1 MQDEGPRREKV
12 LFQPGRHEEQA
23 AEQDQREWD
32 EEHAERTHPLG
43 ATRSCVAAK
52 RTLELMPG
60 LFPDDAVIRRV
71 SSEAILL
78 LGGGRALLMQLAH
91 PQVAAGV
98 ADHSGFER
106 DPFGRLRRTL
116 EATYTIVFGTEEEAD
131 LVARQLW
138 AVHEHVTGPGYHA
151 NDPELLM
158 WVHATLVDT
167 ALRVHARFLRPLN
180 SPDAERYYEES
191 LVVGDVLG
199 VPRDVQPP
207 DLAAF
212 RQYTREMVG
221 SLQVSDTARQLADAV
236 LHPKLPFVAEPGL
249 ALARELTAGLLPR
262 PLRQQFGLGWD
273 RNREAALLLAGA
285 ASRTVLSRVP
295 SVIRRAPVTIL
306 A

>member
-1 MQDEGPRREKV
+1 M
-12 LFQPGRHEEQA
+12 A
-23 AEQDQREWD
+23 
-32 EEHAERTHPLG
+32 
-43 ATRSCVAAK
+43 
-52 RTLELMPG
+52 G
-60 LFPDDAVIRRV
+60 LFADDAMIRQV

-116 EATYTIVFGTEEEAD
+116 EATHTIVFGTEEQVD

-138 AVHEHVTGPGYHA
+138 AVHERITGPGYHA

-167 ALRVHARFLRPLN
+167 ALRVHARFLRSL
-180 SPDAERYYEES
+180 SGRDAERYYQDS
-191 LVVGDVLG
+191 VVVAEVLG
-199 VPRDVQPP
+199 VPRELQPP
-207 DLAAF
+207 DLVAF
-212 RQYTREMVG
+212 HRYMRHMVG
-221 SLQVSDTARQLADAV
+221 SLEVTDTARELADAV
-236 LHPKLPFVAEPGL
+236 LHPRLPFVAEPGM
-249 ALARELTAGLLPR
+249 AFARSLTAGLLPR

-273 RNREAALLLAGA
+273 RNRKAALLLAGA
-285 ASRTVLSRVP
+285 ASRTLLPRVP
-295 SVIRRAPVTIL
+295 SLVRRVPAGPR

>member
-1 MQDEGPRREKV
+1 MDVKRN
-12 LFQPGRHEEQA
+12 
-23 AEQDQREWD
+23 
-32 EEHAERTHPLG
+32 LG
-43 ATRSCVAAK
+43 CV
-52 RTLELMPG
+52 TG
-60 LFPDDAVIRRV
+60 LFPEDAVIRQV

-98 ADHSGFER
+98 ADHSGFEA

-116 EATYTIVFGTEEEAD
+116 EATYTIVFGTTDEAD

-138 AVHEHVTGPGYHA
+138 AVHERVTGPGYRA

-167 ALRVHARFLRPLN
+167 ALRIHSRFLRPL
-180 SPDAERYYEES
+180 SGRDAARYYQDSITVAE
-191 LVVGDVLG
+191 VLG

-207 DLAAF
+207 DLVAF
-212 RQYTREMVG
+212 DRYMRHMVG
-221 SLQVSDTARQLADAV
+221 TLEVSDTARDLANAV
-236 LHPKLPFVAEPGL
+236 LHPRLPFVAEPGL

-273 RNREAALLLAGA
+273 RNRKAALLLAGA
-285 ASRTVLSRVP
+285 ASRTVLPRIP
-295 SVIRRAPVTIL
+295 SVVRRAPVTVL
-306 A
+306 G

>member
-1 MQDEGPRREKV
+1 M
-12 LFQPGRHEEQA
+12 
-23 AEQDQREWD
+23 
-32 EEHAERTHPLG
+32 
-43 ATRSCVAAK
+43 S
-52 RTLELMPG
+52 G

-98 ADHSGFER
+98 VDHSGFEK

-116 EATYTIVFGTEEEAD
+116 DATYTIVFGTDEEAD

-138 AVHEHVTGPGYHA
+138 AVHERVTGSEYRA

-167 ALRVHARFLRPLN
+167 ALRVHARFLRPL
-180 SPDAERYYEES
+180 SAKDAERYYQDS
-191 LVVGDVLG
+191 VVVAEALG

-207 DLAAF
+207 DLIAF
-212 RQYTREMVG
+212 QQYMRQMVG
-221 SLQVSDTARQLADAV
+221 TLQVSDTARQLAEAV
-236 LHPKLPFVAEPGL
+236 LHPRLPWPAEPGM
-249 ALARELTAGLLPR
+249 AFARELTAGLLPR

-273 RNREAALLLAGA
+273 RNRKVALLLAGA
-285 ASRTVLSRVP
+285 ASRTVLPRVP
-295 SVIRRAPVTIL
+295 SLVRRAPAAL
-306 A
+306 LG

>member
-1 MQDEGPRREKV
+1 MGVKRN
-12 LFQPGRHEEQA
+12 LGRV
-23 AEQDQREWD
+23 
-32 EEHAERTHPLG
+32 T
-43 ATRSCVAAK
+43 
-52 RTLELMPG
+52 G
-60 LFPDDAVIRRV
+60 LFPEDAVIRRV

-98 ADHSGFER
+98 ADHSGFES

-116 EATYTIVFGTEEEAD
+116 EATYTIVFGTTEDAD

-138 AVHEHVTGPGYHA
+138 AVHEHVTGPGYRA

-167 ALRVHARFLRPLN
+167 ALRVHGRFLRPL
-180 SPDAERYYEES
+180 SGRDAARYYEDSVIVAE
-191 LVVGDVLG
+191 VLG

-207 DLAAF
+207 DLVAF
-212 RQYTREMVG
+212 GRYMRHMVG
-221 SLQVSDTARQLADAV
+221 NLEVSDTARDLADAV
-236 LHPKLPFVAEPGL
+236 LHPRLPFVAEPGM

-273 RNREAALLLAGA
+273 RNRKAALLLAGA
-285 ASRTVLSRVP
+285 ASRTVLPRVP
-295 SVIRRAPVTIL
+295 SVVRRAPATIL